1 MFVMSALVRSYAL
14 ALALL
19 AGADLG
25 VAGTLTSA
33 RAQTAAVR
41 EVPSQNE
48 AGGMVVNYR
57 RLRPQIAT
65 GGLIQPGAVPK
76 LRELGFAT
84 IIDLRGPLEG
94 TAAEKQAAQ
103 AAGLRYINI
112 PVTEGLPSEAQLVE
126 FGRVIE
132 DPNNFPVLVH
142 CASANRVGALWALY
156 QAHSGKPLEMAV
168 AEGRAVGL
176 RSEREADI
184 RKRLQ
189 QAAPR

>member
-1 MFVMSALVRSYAL
+1 MFVMFALVRSYAI

-19 AGADLG
+19 AGADLSMA
-25 VAGTLTSA
+25 VSLTSA

-41 EVPSQNE
+41 EVPSQHE
-48 AGGMVVNYR
+48 IDKLVINYR

-65 GGLIQPGAVPK
+65 GGLIQPGAVPRLK
-76 LRELGFAT
+76 ELGFAT
-84 IIDLRGPLEG
+84 IVDLRGPLEG

-126 FGRVIE
+126 FARVIE
-132 DPNNFPVLVH
+132 DPKNFPVLVH
-142 CASANRVGALWALY
+142 CASANRAGAMWALY
-156 QAHSGKPLEMAV
+156 RAHSGTPLEMAV

-176 RSEREADI
+176 RAERESDV
-184 RKRLQ
+184 RKRLGQ
-189 QAAPR
+189 PAAH